1 MAQEIDGTAPGPD
14 PAALAAIEANALS
27 QLAALRFGRQALE
40 AYELRLLASLGHL
53 ALERAG
59 GGSSER
65 SAMELR
71 SIAAEIGVQARVSD
85 RTVERQ
91 IGDAMHLVDT
101 WPLVLDAFADGRIS
115 RGHVRAITEAG
126 SVLSSSDV
134 TAEQRA
140 AYEERMVALAE
151 TTTPAR
157 VAKAAR
163 KAADAQLAEPLV
175 DRHRAARDDRR
186 VTIEPADDGM
196 AWIGAYVP
204 AVLAHGI
211 DHRLRAGARTKPK
224 DDPRTIDQWRA
235 DAFCE
240 LLLTGSG
247 APDGATQ
254 SVGADDATEHA
265 GLLSTVRPVVQVT
278 IPVTTLTGHD
288 DAPATLDGVQPI
300 DAETAR
306 ILAVVAATWER
317 LLTDPIRG
325 TVVEVDTYQPTA
337 AQRRLLIARD
347 QHCRFPG
354 CASHA
359 RTADVDHTI
368 AWDHGG
374 TTSLSN
380 LAHLCRRRHTLKHA
394 TAWTVHQPRPGHLHW
409 RSPLGE
415 DYVDRPPATGPTFTD
430 ASESTAAIAAADAW
444 GPPTAA
450 TDAGSGF
457 QQPTFQRSPSPLPLG
472 SRALRLPD
480 WSQPELARATNGPDD
495 PPHGPPTVLR
505 APLRRMDT
513 LAAWTRARPHRRR
526 PTIAFVA
533 SAERTSACRHSPAPR
548 GGSPCSWSPACARRR
563 SATYRPCSSPRST
576 SRCSSQ
582 HRRSP
587 PPASDGRRGS

>member
-1 MAQEIDGTAPGPD
+1 MAQEIDSTAPGSD

-27 QLAALRFGRQALE
+27 QLSALRSGRQALE

-59 GGSSER
+59 SGSSER
-65 SAMELR
+65 STMELR
-71 SIAAEIGVQARVSD
+71 AIAAEIGVHARMSD
-85 RTVERQ
+85 RTIERQ

-101 WPLVLDAFADGRIS
+101 WPLVLDAFADGRIGH
-115 RGHVRAITEAG
+115 GHVRAITEAG
-126 SVLSSSDV
+126 SVLASTDV
-134 TAEQRA
+134 TAEQRT

-151 TTTPAR
+151 TTTPAH

-163 KAADAQLAEPLV
+163 KAADAQLVEPLV

-186 VTIEPADDGM
+186 VTIEAADDGM

-211 DHRLRAGARTKPK
+211 DHRLRAGARAKPK

-240 LLLTGSG
+240 LLLTSSG

-265 GLLSTVRPVVQVT
+265 RLLSTIRPVVQVT

-288 DAPATLDGVQPI
+288 DAPGTLDGAQPI

-306 ILAVVAATWER
+306 ILAGVAATWER

-359 RTADVDHTI
+359 RTADLDHTI

-374 TTSLSN
+374 TTSLGN
-380 LAHLCRRRHTLKHA
+380 LAHLCRRHHTLKHA
-394 TAWTVHQPRPGHLHW
+394 TAWTVHQPRPGHLTW
-409 RSPLGE
+409 RSPRGQTYL
-415 DYVDRPPATGPTFTD
+415 DRPPPTGPVFTD
-430 ASESTAAIAAADAW
+430 ASDPTAAIPADDAW
-444 GPPTAA
+444 GPPTSA
-450 TDAGSGF
+450 TDAG
-457 QQPTFQRSPSPLPLG
+457 
-472 SRALRLPD
+472 
-480 WSQPELARATNGPDD
+480 
-495 PPHGPPTVLR
+495 
-505 APLRRMDT
+505 
-513 LAAWTRARPHRRR
+513 
-526 PTIAFVA
+526 TIF
-533 SAERTSACRHSPAPR
+533 
-548 GGSPCSWSPACARRR
+548 
-563 SATYRPCSSPRST
+563 
-576 SRCSSQ
+576 
-582 HRRSP
+582 
-587 PPASDGRRGS
+587 

>member
-27 QLAALRFGRQALE
+27 QLAALRSGRQALE

-53 ALERAG
+53 AMERAG
-59 GGSSER
+59 GASSER
-65 SAMELR
+65 STMEVR
-71 SIAAEIGVQARVSD
+71 AIAAEIGVHARVSD
-85 RTVERQ
+85 RTIERQ
-91 IGDAMHLVDT
+91 IGDAMHLVET
-101 WPLVLDAFADGRIS
+101 WPLVLDAFADGRIG

-126 SVLSSSDV
+126 SVLASTDV

-204 AVLAHGI
+204 AILAHGI

-240 LLLTGSG
+240 LLLTGTG
-247 APDGATQ
+247 APSIERTAGSGGLEHGGAG
-254 SVGADDATEHA
+254 VARA
-265 GLLSTVRPVVQVT
+265 GLLSTIRPVVQVT

-288 DAPATLDGVQPI
+288 DAPASLDGDQPI

-306 ILAVVAATWER
+306 ILAGVAATWER

-325 TVVEVDTYQPTA
+325 TVLEVDTYQPTA

-354 CASHA
+354 CAAHA
-359 RTADVDHTI
+359 HTADLDHTI
-368 AWDHGG
+368 AWDHDG
-374 TTSLSN
+374 TTALGN
-380 LAHLCRRRHTLKHA
+380 LAHLCRRHHTLKHA
-394 TAWTVHQPRPGHLHW
+394 SAWTVHQPRPGELHW
-409 RSPLGE
+409 RSPAGRTYL
-415 DYVDRPPATGPTFTD
+415 DRPPPTGPTFTD
-430 ASESTAAIAAADAW
+430 ASESTAAIAADDAW
-444 GPPTAA
+444 GPPTSA
-450 TDAGSGF
+450 TDADT
-457 QQPTFQRSPSPLPLG
+457 TF
-472 SRALRLPD
+472 
-480 WSQPELARATNGPDD
+480 
-495 PPHGPPTVLR
+495 
-505 APLRRMDT
+505 
-513 LAAWTRARPHRRR
+513 
-526 PTIAFVA
+526 
-533 SAERTSACRHSPAPR
+533 
-548 GGSPCSWSPACARRR
+548 
-563 SATYRPCSSPRST
+563 
-576 SRCSSQ
+576 
-582 HRRSP
+582 
-587 PPASDGRRGS
+587 